1 MKGLKNLSFNYL
13 KELNV
18 NAMPRKEAP
27 YNGPI
32 ILEEPFFNGQY
43 KKEVLFQLKMVYKKL
58 RVKGV

>member
-43 KKEVLFQLKMVYKKL
+43 TKEVLFQLKMVYKK
-58 RVKGV
+58 